1 MCSGADRDKPTVGGG
16 RCRRDRVIGT
26 HGRDATRSEKVAC
39 MDARLWLPL
48 PAIIEGK
55 AGC

>member
-1 MCSGADRDKPTVGGG
+1 VCSGADRDKPTVGGG